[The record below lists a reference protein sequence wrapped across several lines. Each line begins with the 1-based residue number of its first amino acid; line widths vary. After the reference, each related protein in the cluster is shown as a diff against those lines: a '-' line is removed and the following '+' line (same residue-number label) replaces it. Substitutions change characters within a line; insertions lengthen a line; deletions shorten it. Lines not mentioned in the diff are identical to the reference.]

1 MCVCVSIFQL
11 INPLPSLIVKEKLDD
26 SEVLE
31 CKKAIYRVLSIETR
45 NESLPVPTSGLRG
58 KGGKR

>member
-1 MCVCVSIFQL
+1 MCDFSLKVIH
-11 INPLPSLIVKEKLDD
+11 PLPSLIVKEKLDD

-31 CKKAIYRVLSIETR
+31 CKKAIYRVLSMETR
-45 NESLPVPTSGLRG
+45 NENLPIPASGVRG

>member
-1 MCVCVSIFQL
+1 VYVGLKI

-31 CKKAIYRVLSIETR
+31 CKKAIYRVLSMETR
-45 NESLPVPTSGLRG
+45 NESLPVPASGVRG
-58 KGGKR
+58 KSGRR